1 MGAGMLAIVAE
12 RIEKIKNG
20 SGWGKVCV
28 IIERGKVTCVE
39 TSGTEKVKETTC
51 K

>member
-1 MGAGMLAIVAE
+1 MGAGMLTKVAE
-12 RIEKIKNG
+12 EIEKIKNG
-20 SGWGKVCV
+20 TGWGKVCV

-39 TSGTEKVKETTC
+39 KTDSAKVKEPSC